1 MEVFVLTERKKGI
14 VKTVF
19 GWLFLALAFAS
30 FILTLMGALLLFLPG
45 VLFAVIWYCFFLKA
59 NKEFECS
66 YFDGELRFA
75 RIINKSRRKRIG
87 IYNIEEV
94 VTIAPAG
101 DRSVYNYENDRSAKI
116 KDYTS
121 GEKNVPYYDII
132 VRNQDGTTIIKAELD
147 DKYLDEVSK
156 KYRSK
161 VVRKQA

>member
-1 MEVFVLTERKKGI
+1 M
-14 VKTVF
+14 
-19 GWLFLALAFAS
+19 
-30 FILTLMGALLLFLPG
+30 
-45 VLFAVIWYCFFLKA
+45 
-59 NKEFECS
+59 
-66 YFDGELRFA
+66 LRFA

-87 IYNIEEV
+87 VYNIEEV

-156 KYRSK
+156 KYKSK
-161 VVRKQA
+161 VVKRQA